1 MTDHREFKVNAV
13 LAGGG
18 IGPDNAKIF
27 EDIVRKAGGS
37 EGNIGIVVVNSYP
50 WSWDLD
56 VCLADGLED
65 EEAMACADN
74 YGWRFGNSKIN
85 IEYYGRILK
94 DLGIGQYTGIYL
106 DPTIRE
112 ENSNPLLI
120 DAVNSC
126 TGFFFT
132 GGDQSRGIFALRDDK
147 GKASPVLQ
155 AIQKKV
161 QRGALMAGT
170 SAGMAIQTKQFVIAN
185 GSSLMALTNGARAAA
200 WNISE
205 GELVYE
211 DGVCAGCDQL
221 FYNRFKGVGNF
232 TYGIAD
238 THFSENERTL
248 RLLRL
253 LADSKQR
260 FGFGVD
266 TYTSLNVENGMMTV
280 IGQDGVTI
288 LDLHQAKV
296 DQQSEYFGIKNVRIS
311 YIRQGDSY
319 NADRDQFRLGGSP
332 IEEIETA
339 ELINPDIM
347 DEMEAGGFQMA
358 SLLSQLAQSSR
369 EIALGYSLSND
380 PAYRITLT
388 KDDRSRTAILNG
400 KVSVV
405 HIEMKVETIR

>member
-1 MTDHREFKVNAV
+1 MTDHKEIRVKAI

-18 IGPDNAKIF
+18 IGREDVEIF
-27 EDIVRKAGGS
+27 EDIVRNAGWS
-37 EGNIGIVVVNSYP
+37 DGNIGIVVVNSYP

-56 VCLADGLED
+56 VCLAAGLKG
-65 EEAMACADN
+65 EEAIACADD
-74 YGWRFGNSKIN
+74 YGRRFGNSKKN

-94 DLGIGQYTGIYL
+94 DFGIGHYTGIYL
-106 DPTIRE
+106 DPTLRE
-112 ENSNPLLI
+112 ENSNPLLV

-132 GGDQSRGIFALRDDK
+132 GGDQSRGIYALRDDE

-155 AIQKKV
+155 AIQEKV
-161 QRGALMAGT
+161 QSGVLMAGT

-185 GSSLMALTNGARAAA
+185 GNSPRALTNGASAAA
-200 WNISE
+200 LDIIKR
-205 GELVYE
+205 ELVYE
-211 DGVCAGCDQL
+211 DGVCAGCDEL
-221 FYNRFKGVGNF
+221 FYYRFEGLGNF

-253 LADSKQR
+253 LADTKQR

-266 TYTSLNVENGMMTV
+266 THTCLSVDNGMMTIV
-280 IGQDGVTI
+280 GRDGATI
-288 LDLHQAKV
+288 LDVHQAKV
-296 DQQSEYFGIKNVRIS
+296 DRQSDNFGIKNVRIS

-319 NADRDQFRLGGSP
+319 NAGKDQFHLGGLP

-339 ELINPDIM
+339 ELINWDIM
-347 DEMEAGGFQMA
+347 DEMQAGGFQMV
-358 SLLSQLAQSSR
+358 SLLTQLAQSSQG
-369 EIALGYSLSND
+369 IALGYSLLKD
-380 PAYRITLT
+380 PAYRVTLK
-388 KDDRSRTAILNG
+388 KDRRSRTAVLND

-405 HIEMKVETIR
+405 DIKMEVETI